1 MNNQNTI
8 NEIRSKI
15 DIVELISEYVPLTKK
30 GKYYWGKCPFHN
42 DNNPS
47 MSVDEVRQTYTC
59 WSCHNSGNVFNFYE
73 QIENISFPEALKRL
87 GDRVG
92 VSISGYKKENNSRYS
107 KYYEIY
113 DITSKYYQLMINTEK
128 GKDAKAY
135 LEKRGIDSD
144 TIKEFGI
151 GLALPDKD
159 KLVTYLKEKKYD
171 INTLN
176 DLGLANNDI
185 DTFINRIIFPLDDS
199 FGRIVGFSGRIYDNS
214 KMSKY
219 MNTKETP
226 IFKKGT
232 CLYHYNASK
241 EHVRLDK
248 FVIVME
254 GFMDVIRASTV
265 GIKNTVAL
273 MGTALTDEQI
283 SLLKKLSINVYMC
296 LDGDNPGQDAMLH
309 NGELLEKAGL
319 NVKVICLKDDEDPDS
334 YILKYGENKFRDL
347 IKNAINYSDFKID
360 RLKVNVN
367 FESDQELS
375 NYVNKVLKE
384 VAGIKDEI
392 RCEIILKKLANETN
406 LSYNT
411 LEKKFNEYKSLGEKD
426 ISKFED
432 NLIKREDKKK
442 DKYTRACEEF
452 IYYMLINKDV
462 IKAYDSS
469 KLYFIN
475 SYYRNLAAE
484 ISYYYHEYGEIVI
497 ADFYTYLNDKKE
509 LLEVFNEIQKLDL
522 ENNISNVTIMEYVK
536 VINDYNIKEEIKRL
550 ENEMKKE
557 TDEEEKIKLLERIR
571 KLKIGEWTQ

>member
-15 DIVELISEYVPLTKK
+15 NIVDLISEYVPLTKK

-47 MSVDEVRQTYTC
+47 MSVDEIRQTYTC

-73 QIENISFPEALKRL
+73 QIENISFPETLKRL

-92 VSISGYKKENNSRYS
+92 ITIASYKKDASSKYS
-107 KYYEIY
+107 KYFEIY
-113 DITSKYYQLMINTEK
+113 DLANKYYQLMLNTEK
-128 GKDAKAY
+128 GEQAKKY
-135 LEKRGIDSD
+135 LEKRGINSE

-151 GLALPDKD
+151 GLALSDKD
-159 KLVTYLKEKKYD
+159 KLVSYLKEKKYD

-199 FGRIVGFSGRIYDNS
+199 LGRIVGFSGRIYDNS

-219 MNTKETP
+219 MNTKETA

-232 CLYHYNASK
+232 CLYHYSASK
-241 EHVRLDK
+241 EFVRSEK
-248 FVIVME
+248 SVIVME
-254 GFMDVIRASTV
+254 GFMDVIRASTIGV
-265 GIKNTVAL
+265 KNTVAL
-273 MGTALTDEQI
+273 MGTALTEDQI
-283 SLLKKLSINVYMC
+283 SLLKKLSLNVYMC
-296 LDGDNPGQDAMLH
+296 LDGDDPGQDAILH
-309 NGELLEKAGL
+309 NGELLEKAGF
-319 NVKVICLKDDEDPDS
+319 NVKVICLTDDEDPDS
-334 YILKYGENKFRDL
+334 YILKYGEDRFKEL

-360 RLKVNVN
+360 RLKNNVN

-375 NYVNKVLKE
+375 NYVNKVIKE
-384 VAGIKDEI
+384 ISKINDEI

-411 LEKKFNEYKSLGEKD
+411 LEKKFNEYKSLDEKG
-426 ISKFED
+426 KNEFEN

-442 DKYTRACEEF
+442 NKYVRACEEF
-452 IYYMLINKDV
+452 IYYMLINPRV
-462 IKAYDSS
+462 IKVFDEK
-469 KLYFIN
+469 KLFFID

-509 LLEVFNEIQKLDL
+509 LLGVFNEIQKLDL
-522 ENNISNVTIMEYVK
+522 DSEISDMTIMEYVQ
-536 VINDYNIKEEIKRL
+536 VINDYNIKKEIKRL
-550 ENEMKKE
+550 EEEMKKE
-557 TDEEEKIKLLERIR
+557 TSDEEKIKILERIR
-571 KLKIGEWTQ
+571 KLKIGE

>member
-47 MSVDEVRQTYTC
+47 MSVDPNRQTYTC
-59 WSCHNSGNVFNFYE
+59 WSCHNSGNVFNFYG
-73 QIENISFPEALKRL
+73 QIENITFPETLKKL

-92 VSISGYKKENNSRYS
+92 ITISGYKNSSNS
-107 KYYEIY
+107 KYTKYFEIY
-113 DITSKYYQLMINTEK
+113 DITSKYYQLMLNTKK
-128 GKDAKAY
+128 GEEAKAY
-135 LEKRGIDSD
+135 LEKRGIDSE

-151 GLALPDKD
+151 GLALSDKV
-159 KLVTYLKEKKYD
+159 KLVNYLKEKKYD

-176 DLGLANNDI
+176 DLGLANGDI

-199 FGRIVGFSGRIYDNS
+199 LGRTVGFSGRIYDNS
-214 KMSKY
+214 KLSKY

-241 EHVRLDK
+241 EYVRLEK
-248 FVIVME
+248 SVIVME
-254 GFMDVIRASTV
+254 GFMDVIRASTI

-273 MGTALTDEQI
+273 MGTALTEDQI
-283 SLLKKLSINVYMC
+283 SLLKKLSLNILMC
-296 LDGDNPGQDAMLH
+296 LDGDDPGQDAILH

-334 YILKYGENKFRDL
+334 YILKYGEERFKSL
-347 IKNAINYSDFKID
+347 INNAINYSDFRIE
-360 RLKVNVN
+360 RLKNNVN

-375 NYVNKVLKE
+375 NYVNRVLKE
-384 VAGIKDEI
+384 ISKIKDEI
-392 RCEIILKKLANETN
+392 RCEIMLKKLANETN

-411 LEKKFNEYKSLGEKD
+411 LEKKFNEYKSLDEKGKND
-426 ISKFED
+426 FEN
-432 NLIKREDKKK
+432 NLVKREDKKK
-442 DKYTRACEEF
+442 NKYVRACEEF

-469 KLYFIN
+469 KLFFIN

-484 ISYYYHEYGEIVI
+484 ISYYYHEYGEINI